1 MAYNSHSGGGHRG
14 PSSKVSSILHSRC
27 IVDLFLFFFTP
38 DILQTI
44 ARETNRY
51 GNEDWVME
59 SKQFYTTDNSDSESS
74 DDDGHKKEFLCK

>member
-1 MAYNSHSGGGHRG
+1 MLIIA
-14 PSSKVSSILHSRC
+14 ILVVD
-27 IVDLFLFFFTP
+27 IVVPLRSYLFLFFFTP

-59 SKQFYTTDNSDSESS
+59 SKQYHTTDNSDSESS
-74 DDDGHKKEFLCK
+74 DDWEHYDHSA